1 MVKNTGGNKAKGY
14 ARKNLS
20 SGSSQNALRLSTD
33 PAEVYAQA
41 VKILGGALCRVVD
54 INGNEMTC
62 HIRGKFR
69 GRSKRNNLIVSGTWL
84 LVGLRE
90 WEKEPS
96 VGKLLNCDLI
106 EVYSD
111 SDKDRLKNIVTSVN
125 WSLFITNDTKTI
137 NSSYT
142 SDDIIGEIQF
152 SNKAQEYEE
161 LISAQLEAT
170 KTDTNKIIN
179 TDTDNDTEINV
190 DDI

>member
-14 ARKNLS
+14 ARKNMA
-20 SGSSQNALRLSTD
+20 SGSNQHALRLSTD
-33 PAEVYAQA
+33 PAEVYAQT
-41 VKILGGALCRVVD
+41 VKILGGALCRVID

-69 GRSKRNNLIVSGTWL
+69 GRSKRNNLISSGTWL

-142 SDDIIGEIQF
+142 NDDIMGEIQF

-179 TDTDNDTEINV
+179 TDNDTEINV